1 MALEGSKAPK
11 FQRMARVLPQN
22 EKSFN
27 LIKEEEAKE
36 AAARE
41 KEQAVSIKCHINLNF
56 FNTFIWIS
64 NCQVRILT
72 CTFQQQKALRD
83 REVKDLK
90 KREREQQREREKR
103 DKAAAEQA
111 KK

>member
-41 KEQAVSIKCHINLNF
+41 KEQAVSITCPKKFEF
-56 FNTFIWIS
+56 F
-64 NCQVRILT
+64 
-72 CTFQQQKALRD
+72 LRF
-83 REVKDLK
+83 V
-90 KREREQQREREKR
+90 
-103 DKAAAEQA
+103 
-111 KK
+111 

>member
-41 KEQAVSIKCHINLNF
+41 KEQAVSIKCLINLNF
-56 FNTFIWIS
+56 SIHSFELVT
-64 NCQVRILT
+64 
-72 CTFQQQKALRD
+72 
-83 REVKDLK
+83 VKF
-90 KREREQQREREKR
+90 EF
-103 DKAAAEQA
+103 
-111 KK
+111 